1 MALGTDHID
10 STDVAVFIPEIWQS
24 RINDFF
30 KANLVMRPLVL
41 DFSDSVSQGGDT
53 INIPGLTQMSANAK
67 ANAAQVTLNAN
78 VEAQVQLIVDVWEE
92 VSFLIE
98 DREKAQILNSYSL
111 SERYAQNAGYTLAQS
126 VDSALLGLYA
136 GLSQNVGDFISD
148 IDDQDVRD
156 AQETLDVAD
165 VPAEDRFLVIRPEQH
180 WALLGIDKFVAMTVG
195 AGSDPGSITTS
206 NSPVFSGM
214 LGTLYGVPVFKT
226 TQVVRTNGNTEL
238 HNLLFQREAFAIA
251 IQNEI
256 RMQTNYI
263 PEYLGELTTADVL
276 YGVIENRDE
285 AAVEVRSQA

>member
-1 MALGTDHID
+1 MPLGTDHVTA
-10 STDVAVFIPEIWQS
+10 TDAAVFIPEIWQS

-41 DFSDSVSQGGDT
+41 DFSDSVSMGGDT
-53 INIPGLTQMSANAK
+53 INIPGLTEMAANAK
-67 ANAAQVTLNAN
+67 VNASQVTLNSPT
-78 VEAQVQLIVDVWEE
+78 EAQVQLVVDTWEE

-111 SERYAQNAGYTLAQS
+111 QERYAQNAGYTLARS

-136 GLSQNVGDFISD
+136 GLSQNVGDFVSD
-148 IDDQDVRD
+148 IDDQNVRD
-156 AQETLDVAD
+156 AMEALDVND

-195 AGSDPGSITTS
+195 AGADPASITTS

-214 LGTLYGVPVFKT
+214 LGMLYGVPVFKT
-226 TQVVRTNGNTEL
+226 TQVVLTTGDTEA
-238 HNLLFQREAFAIA
+238 HNLLFQREAFAMA

-256 RMQTNYI
+256 RLQTNYI

-276 YGVIENRDE
+276 YGVIENRDA
-285 AAVEVRSQA
+285 AAVEVRSQV